1 MNKTLQLFITFFRLI
16 QNYPRVIMPVLT
28 LILCG
33 YGYEVWVARPA
44 LMYQGEPQAIAT
56 FNTNTWFR
64 VLRNNGFI
72 IGYSDLRGN
81 PLWVEYALTPIP
93 DNAPRLKRPSRFQ
106 MDWRSLN
113 RVSHDDYTKS
123 GFDRGHNAPNH
134 AMSTIYGK
142 YGQADSFLM
151 TNISPQRPKLN
162 QQIWQRLEEAE
173 LSFFAKNFGKVW
185 VITGP
190 IFAEKSEQLKSTLW
204 HIDIPKA
211 FYKIYVTEETDSKPA
226 FALAFIIPQ
235 TVSGKEPLTQF
246 LTTIDTVEA
255 QTGLDFLSDFDDK
268 TEHHLEA
275 TIETVP
281 WNLNA
286 ISKIPNRYP

>member
-1 MNKTLQLFITFFRLI
+1 MNKILAVFRFI
-16 QNYPRVIMPVLT
+16 QAYPRVIMPILT
-28 LILCG
+28 LLLCG
-33 YGYEVWVARPA
+33 YGYEMLVARPA
-44 LMYQGEPQAIAT
+44 LMYQGEPKAISAL
-56 FNTNTWFR
+56 NTNTWFR

-72 IGYSDLRGN
+72 VGYSDLRGN
-81 PLWVEYALTPIP
+81 PLWVEYALTPVT
-93 DNAPRLKRPSRFQ
+93 DNAPHLKRPSRFQ
-106 MDWRSLN
+106 TDWRGLN

-134 AMSTIYGK
+134 AMSTLYGK

-190 IFAEKSEQLKSTLW
+190 IFGNNSERISSSLW

-211 FYKIYVTEETDSKPA
+211 FYKIYITEESDSKPA
-226 FALAFIIPQ
+226 FALAFIMPQ
-235 TVSGKEPLTQF
+235 TVTGKEPLSQF
-246 LTTIDTVEA
+246 VTTIDTVEA

-268 TEHHLEA
+268 TENHLEG

-286 ISKIPNRYP
+286 INKIPSRYP